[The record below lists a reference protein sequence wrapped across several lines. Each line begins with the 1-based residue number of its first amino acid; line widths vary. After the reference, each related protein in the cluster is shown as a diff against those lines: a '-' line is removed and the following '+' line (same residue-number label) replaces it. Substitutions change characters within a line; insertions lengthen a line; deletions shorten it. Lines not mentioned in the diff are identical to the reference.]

1 MSKRYVSLLIFLAV
15 LCCPALQAAE
25 PWTEVISAHFTVL
38 TDAGEKQGR
47 HLADQFERM
56 RWMFQTLHPKL
67 NVDPAQPI
75 VVLAS
80 RNQKSFAALEPQAY
94 LAKGQIKLGGLFLQ
108 TPDRYYMLIRLDAT
122 EEHPYATI
130 YHEYTHLQFA
140 SASEWLPLWINEG
153 FAEFLQNTDIRN
165 KDVLLGQPS
174 VDDILYL
181 RQNRLILLSVL
192 FSVDH
197 NSPYYHE
204 EQKGS
209 VFYAEPWALTHYLE
223 MTDHEKGANRL
234 GDYLRLVS
242 QQVDPVTA
250 GEEAFGDLKKLQ
262 ALLDSYIEAG
272 NYKQFMLSSA
282 AAPIDESAFK
292 VRLLTPAETDAAH
305 ADFLVDV
312 QRTAEARALLEALL
326 KQDPANARAHEG
338 MGHLEQREG
347 NLDAARKSYE
357 LAVKLGSQSYLAHY
371 YLAELTM
378 TQGGGELDKQVEES
392 LRAAIRLNP
401 RFAPAYGLLAEALA
415 MQREND
421 EARQINVKAIELDP
435 GNVTYRVN
443 AANILISME
452 RYTDAQAVLR
462 TAAKMATHSGDKA
475 LVENRLGEIAQIQAM
490 RAQAAAQAAT
500 PAGTHVEEQVVDVVP
515 APKHPTEP
523 RDGPKHTAEGVIRSV
538 TCAYPSD
545 LEFRVE
551 SSKKS
556 VSLYSNDYFKIDL
569 SVVGFTPQ
577 GSMNP
582 CKDFEGMKARIEYA
596 ESSDKTVDGQVISIE
611 LRK

>member
-1 MSKRYVSLLIFLAV
+1 
-15 LCCPALQAAE
+15 
-25 PWTEVISAHFTVL
+25 
-38 TDAGEKQGR
+38 
-47 HLADQFERM
+47 
-56 RWMFQTLHPKL
+56 
-67 NVDPAQPI
+67 
-75 VVLAS
+75 
-80 RNQKSFAALEPQAY
+80 
-94 LAKGQIKLGGLFLQ
+94 
-108 TPDRYYMLIRLDAT
+108 
-122 EEHPYATI
+122 
-130 YHEYTHLQFA
+130 
-140 SASEWLPLWINEG
+140 
-153 FAEFLQNTDIRN
+153 
-165 KDVLLGQPS
+165 
-174 VDDILYL
+174 
-181 RQNRLILLSVL
+181 
-192 FSVDH
+192 
-197 NSPYYHE
+197 
-204 EQKGS
+204 
-209 VFYAEPWALTHYLE
+209 
-223 MTDHEKGANRL
+223 
-234 GDYLRLVS
+234 
-242 QQVDPVTA
+242 
-250 GEEAFGDLKKLQ
+250 
-262 ALLDSYIEAG
+262 
-272 NYKQFMLSSA
+272 
-282 AAPIDESAFK
+282 
-292 VRLLTPAETDAAH
+292 
-305 ADFLVDV
+305 
-312 QRTAEARALLEALL
+312 
-326 KQDPANARAHEG
+326 
-338 MGHLEQREG
+338 
-347 NLDAARKSYE
+347 
-357 LAVKLGSQSYLAHY
+357 
-371 YLAELTM
+371 M

-462 TAAKMATHSGDKA
+462 AAAKMATHSGDKA

-523 RDGPKHTAEGVIRSV
+523 RDGPRHAAEGVIRSV
-538 TCAYPSD
+538 SCAYPSD